1 VNQTRYF
8 EDWRPG
14 EVLRFGRRTVTAAE
28 IKAFAAEFDPQPFH
42 LDEAAAKA
50 SIFGGL
56 VASGWHTAALMMQM
70 MAEVKAFTGTNI
82 AAAGFD
88 DLEWP
93 APVRPGDT
101 LSAAVEVLECRA
113 SESRPDRGVV
123 RFRQQ
128 LANQRGDT
136 VLNFTSPV
144 LYWRRPQALN
154 AAASGAE

>member
-1 VNQTRYF
+1 VNEVRYF

-42 LDEAAAKA
+42 LDDEAAKT

-56 VASGWHTAALMMQM
+56 VASGWHTAALLMQM
-70 MAEVKAFTGTNI
+70 LAQVKAFVGANV

-93 APVRPGDT
+93 VPVRPGDT
-101 LSAAVEVLECRA
+101 LTAEVEVLECRA
-113 SESRPDRGVV
+113 SKSRPDRGLV

-128 LANQRGDT
+128 LLNQRGET
-136 VLNFTSPV
+136 VLRFTSPV
-144 LYWRRPQALN
+144 LFWRRGRAPQA
-154 AAASGAE
+154 AAAGGA